1 MRHAAVVVGPA
12 IALIAGCGVNPQAM
26 GPVQHRGNFAVIDG
40 EVADVPDVRLGNPA
54 IVRKIVREGRRDNRV
69 MEHLSTLCEE
79 YGPRLTGSTNCEA
92 SARWAADQFRAWGL
106 ENVSLH
112 HWGDIPVRFDR
123 GPSHG
128 AVFTANSDGDL
139 RKARDLQFTTLSW
152 TRGTDGPARGP
163 VVRMPESVEEARS
176 MADDIAGAWVL
187 IPEAHSSDRRGIRS
201 VGYLMRER
209 TSLRHE
215 IRNESRDDHAEAHAA
230 GDAAEVAHGGEQ
242 TSGDRP
248 EGAHWAGTYMYSGNP
263 INTWLQL
270 EGLTPK
276 TLTDAGPVS
285 GTLSIP
291 GFHTGP
297 ISDAAIEG
305 DVLTFDW
312 KHEMGTSHIT
322 LNIDG
327 DTATG
332 QSTSSS
338 GNVYEIELA
347 YHDGAATDDAEPED
361 AESAEAALE
370 RAILRVVL
378 AAEPLG
384 FISSSRDE
392 ERVWTT
398 RKNGWDEMP
407 LHEYEQDVEVN
418 VIAPDYD
425 YINSRVIDGVPF
437 EVEFNLDHELTAGP
451 IACHNVIAEIPGT
464 ELPDEVVI
472 MSAHLDSWDGPG
484 SQGVVD
490 NGTGCAVMME
500 AARLLMA
507 SGVRPKRTI
516 RFALWTGEEQG
527 LHGSREYV
535 EDLSEAELEKISAA
549 FVDDGGTNFQGGI
562 PAADYMVPFLAAASA
577 PINGIFFDQ
586 TDYDAAMSD
595 DDASNDAYAGYMN
608 VNIRPTGDS
617 ISTHSGSDHASFNR
631 AGVPGFF
638 WDEIGRANYR
648 YGWHTQHDTMA
659 LAIPGYLQQSST
671 NSAVVAY
678 QLADAPSRL
687 PRSQA
692 ELDRVMGKTKPAAE
706 ETMTDNMTIEPID

>member
-12 IALIAGCGVNPQAM
+12 LGIALIAGCGVNQQAM

-40 EVADVPDVRLGNPA
+40 DVADVPDIRMGNPA
-54 IVRKIVREGRRDNRV
+54 IVRKIVREGRHDNRV
-69 MEHLSTLCEE
+69 MAHLSTLCEE

-128 AVFTANSDGDL
+128 AVYTPNRDGDL

-176 MADDIAGAWVL
+176 MADDIGGAWVL

-215 IRNESRDDHAEAHAA
+215 VRNETPSDHAAA
-230 GDAAEVAHGGEQ
+230 PAEGVAHGGEQ
-242 TSGDRP
+242 TAGDLP

-263 INTWLQL
+263 ISTWLQL
-270 EGLTPK
+270 TGLDEDPIE
-276 TLTDAGPVS
+276 

-297 ISDAAIEG
+297 IHDASHADG
-305 DVLTFDW
+305 QLTFSW

-322 LNIDG
+322 LQIDG

-347 YHDGAATDDAEPED
+347 YHDGASVSDDAEPEE
-361 AESAEAALE
+361 AESAESALQ

-425 YINSRVIDGVPF
+425 FINSRVVDGAPF
-437 EVEFNLDHELTAGP
+437 EVEFNLDHKLTAGP

-562 PAADYMVPFLAAASA
+562 PAADFMVPYLAAASA

-586 TDYDAAMSD
+586 ADHDSAMSD
-595 DDASNDAYAGYMN
+595 DDTGNDEYAGYMN
-608 VNIRPTGDS
+608 VNIRPTGET

-648 YGWHTQHDTMA
+648 RGWHTQLDTME
-659 LAIPGYLQQSST
+659 LAIPGYLRQSST

-692 ELDRVMGKTKPAAE
+692 EFDRVMGDHEPGPAEPAAE
-706 ETMTDNMTIEPID
+706 GMTIEAID